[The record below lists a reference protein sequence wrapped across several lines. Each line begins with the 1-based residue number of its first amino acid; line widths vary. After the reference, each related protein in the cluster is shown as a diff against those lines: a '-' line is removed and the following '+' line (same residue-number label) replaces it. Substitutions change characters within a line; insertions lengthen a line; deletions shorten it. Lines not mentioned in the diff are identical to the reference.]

1 MSKAREY
8 RGMRTDNGE
17 WVYGAYVSKNWYPSP
32 EEFDYTGTV
41 VEESNI
47 ISYADDCLWVAVIPE
62 TVGQDTGMKDKNGKS
77 VFDGDIVKTRDDVYF
92 CVWDEYNYEYMF
104 RNEKED
110 FGIAYVSSEDVEII
124 GTVYKNPEL
133 LGGM

>member
-1 MSKAREY
+1 MREIRGY

-17 WVYGAYVSKNWYPSP
+17 WVYGDLIHGVKDQKGLAWIWQ
-32 EEFDYTGTV
+32 EEEDGIGVNEYQ
-41 VEESNI
+41 
-47 ISYADDCLWVAVIPE
+47 VIPE

-110 FGIAYVSSEDVEII
+110 FGIAYVSSEDIEII

-133 LGGM
+133 LGGK